1 MVGMEGKGI
10 RGIMGIEWGLE
21 GKIVVWVRV
30 RRRIFLCET

>member
-21 GKIVVWVRV
+21 VKNSCLG
-30 RRRIFLCET
+30 EG